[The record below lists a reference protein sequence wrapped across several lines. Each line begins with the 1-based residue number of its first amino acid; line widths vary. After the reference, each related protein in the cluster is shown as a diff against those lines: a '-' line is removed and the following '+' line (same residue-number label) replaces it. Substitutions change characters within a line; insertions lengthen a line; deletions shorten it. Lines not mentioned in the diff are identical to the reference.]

1 MYIRYNI
8 YIRTYIYICRQHNL
22 ENINKTKQQQKKYS
36 FKKKYLYSYI
46 EIQTKREA

>member
-1 MYIRYNI
+1 MYIRYII
-8 YIRTYIYICRQHNL
+8 YIRTYIYICKQHNL

-36 FKKKYLYSYI
+36 FSYI